1 MADNQFL
8 EFFEEQIRKNDLQT
22 LEEIADRVQLSTS
35 TVSRIRSGKTPP
47 SASAARQIAAAFG
60 FTTEEAM
67 GSDTPVCAGSELM
80 KDLMNLFECR
90 LSEVQGNMSAV
101 RSELASALERI
112 EEKDR
117 QIEDLTKEKI
127 RFRTWAVASSVALLV
142 LLVTVIGILIYD
154 FTHLDTGWFITK
166 ALHK

>member
-22 LEEIADRVQLSTS
+22 LEEIAERVQLSAS

-60 FTTEEAM
+60 HTVDEVM
-67 GSDTPVCAGSELM
+67 GADAPVCAGVDLM
-80 KDLMNLFECR
+80 KDMINIFECR
-90 LSEVQGNMSAV
+90 ISELQKDMSGV

-142 LLVTVIGILIYD
+142 LLVVVIGILIYD
-154 FTHLDTGWFITK
+154 LTHLDMGWFITK

>member
-22 LEEIADRVQLSTS
+22 LEEIAERVQLSIS

-47 SASAARQIAAAFG
+47 SASATRQIAAAFG
-60 FTTEEAM
+60 CTTEEAM
-67 GSDTPVCAGSELM
+67 GSDTPGCAGSELM
-80 KDLMNLFECR
+80 KDLMNLFD
-90 LSEVQGNMSAV
+90 MSAV
-101 RSELASALERI
+101 CSELDSTLERI

-127 RFRTWAVASSVALLV
+127 RFRTWAIASSVALLV
-142 LLVTVIGILIYD
+142 LLVTVIGFLIYD
-154 FTHLDTGWFITK
+154 LTNLDTGWFITK